1 MQLCAHL
8 QGAVLN
14 PRAFA
19 GCLPLLGAQL
29 QGANLRPGAELQGAD
44 LKRRTVAGA
53 PTSASARLQGAGLSS
68 ARRLQGADLGGAL
81 LQGAKLTHSPG
92 LQGAILNQ
100 AQLQGADLAGA
111 QLQGADLTHAD
122 MADAVLDEAFV
133 WRSNIADADLSKIVI
148 GSVQADQV
156 KINDKT
162 QAEPLAQSNVE
173 VWMAAALQF
182 ASETKKADIA
192 ERFARLKPDFQSAER
207 DARDKDRWKH
217 SAESAKAETPRQPTP
232 TAACRNSGRSHL

>member
-1 MQLCAHL
+1 M
-8 QGAVLN
+8 
-14 PRAFA
+14 
-19 GCLPLLGAQL
+19 
-29 QGANLRPGAELQGAD
+29 QGAD
-44 LKRRTVAGA
+44 LSDALLQGA
-53 PTSASARLQGAGLSS
+53 SLRSARLQGADFSS
-68 ARRLQGADLGGAL
+68 ARLQGADLSGAH

-217 SAESAKAETPRQPTP
+217 SAESAKAETPPGTN
-232 TAACRNSGRSHL
+232 TDSGLPRFWAISFVIPMARPMSRALS